1 MGRGGRA
8 EGCRGAA
15 MEARGVERRRSQR
28 WEQRWGMKEQ
38 RRRRGGHISPGL
50 DRLGGATNGM
60 AEAGKAVAVG
70 QRSVAV

>member
-50 DRLGGATNGM
+50 GRVGGTGM